1 MRLIATK
8 FNYDFYIGINKKGQP
23 YYNVIP
29 TGQPKPK
36 GGYMSAEYIC
46 KIKNVPNLFESM

>member
-8 FNYDFYIGINKKGQP
+8 FNYDFYVGINKKGQP
-23 YYNVIP
+23 YYNIVP
-29 TGQPKPK
+29 SGQPRPN

-46 KIKNVPNLFESM
+46 YIKKVPNLFETN